1 MDIWQTARL
10 NFIFQWPFARDSKIN
25 AFALQTAHCLQERPY
40 AFLNNQATHKRN
52 KKYRPVD
59 AQLLAKPPSR
69 SLGPVSLGIERVTDH
84 SLCFNSKMTKPFN
97 ALLRDAIEVNITRLK
112 PSGNPVFI
120 SLDNPIQQLRAKRE
134 IGGAVV
140 KNNGPQSFIF
150 GELNADKRMQIKPR
164 INEHSINMSRF
175 QARYKSAIAGVFLS
189 ARDNDRQ

>member
-1 MDIWQTARL
+1 MPRL
-10 NFIFQWPFARDSKIN
+10 TGPKLLEGGFARSW
-25 AFALQTAHCLQERPY
+25 ASTGLY
-40 AFLNNQATHKRN
+40 FLF
-52 KKYRPVD
+52 
-59 AQLLAKPPSR
+59 LLWVAWLLR
-69 SLGPVSLGIERVTDH
+69 
-84 SLCFNSKMTKPFN
+84 KPFN